1 MEKGQDK
8 MLSLSVITVC
18 YNAEESIEKTMQSV
32 LNQSYENI
40 EYLIIDGQSTDS
52 TLEIVKKYQEK
63 YKNIRLVSEKD
74 SGIYNAMNKGASYAQ
89 GEYIYYLNSGDLF
102 PNETIV
108 EQVMQKIEKTKPDI
122 LYGNIDVDYGTHQHR
137 ILYAKQKRLKK
148 LWIALGITVCHQ
160 AVFAKTSLLKERGF
174 DESFKLWADQEWM
187 MQLLKKKVTVETI
200 EESVCIY
207 DGFGESSSA
216 VNLELVFQESDRI
229 TKKYTPVIYYVTK
242 PMKWVLRIYRR
253 WQRRNG

>member
-1 MEKGQDK
+1 

-18 YNAEESIEKTMQSV
+18 YNAEESIENTMKSV
-32 LNQSYENI
+32 LSQSYENI
-40 EYLIIDGQSTDS
+40 DYLIVDGQSTDN
-52 TLEIVKKYQEK
+52 TLNIVRRYQEK
-63 YKNIRLVSEKD
+63 YKNIRLISEKD
-74 SGIYNAMNKGASYAQ
+74 SGIYNAMNKGAFYAQ

-102 PNETIV
+102 PDEKIV
-108 EQVMQKIEKTKPDI
+108 EQVMRQIEKNRPDI
-122 LYGNIDVDYGTHQHR
+122 VYGDIDVDYGTHRHK
-137 ILYAKQKRLKK
+137 ICYAEQKRLKK

-160 AVFAKTSLLKERGF
+160 AVFASTSLLKERGF

-187 MQLLKKKVTVETI
+187 MGLLKKKVTVETI

-216 VNLELVFQESDRI
+216 VNLEQVFWESDRI
-229 TKKYTPVIYYVTK
+229 TKKYTPIIYYVTK